1 MRRILISNMGAVLL
15 QEVRVDNSQARNS
28 HLLKQGISVE
38 YLEEEDLNYKRTTE
52 FSSRELPSS

>member
-15 QEVRVDNSQARNS
+15 QEVRVDNGQARNS